1 MGSKTQETTS
11 ETETRPS
18 PEAMRHYQDILNQ
31 ARALAST
38 PLAKGAISPFATQK
52 EIIPAYMIAGQFF
65 GRGGRARY
73 ANGGETDAPL
83 NQPKNVK
90 NLKNEVAPLAKQ
102 QKKGIKQLSTAQ
114 NKQVLKANRQATNLL
129 KQAQLQANQL
139 KTAGQAEYN
148 RAKQLAEQA
157 AQVDSGEIKQYYD
170 PYQQAVIDATMKEA
184 NQADSLEQARLRA
197 QAVGRGA
204 FGGGGY
210 DLSRALLG
218 GQQADARN
226 KTLAD
231 LQSAGYS
238 QALGAA
244 QNEANR
250 QAQIAAMYGQLGGQQ
265 YGQTLQTGQ
274 QYGNLANMQA
284 GLGNTIMDQR
294 LKQAQANIGGG
305 SILQAQQ
312 QAKKNAAYNQRL
324 QQAQYPYNTLNMY
337 GGLAGGLGSLM
348 GGTTSGTQ
356 TTSQPSNIF
365 GQILGGLGSV
375 IPLLPDGSAR
385 GGRVRYDM
393 GGSVFDPVDEP
404 KSPIAMT
411 PQNLAAGMTDTSN
424 MQPQVS
430 NPFQP
435 QGYADGGD
443 VVGTRI
449 ADMFGPGGPLGGMI
463 SPTSGYDPAMM
474 FSPEVIGQL
483 TAPRPDASM
492 LAAPTYTDTSVTSGF
507 DVGPFVSN
515 PGGGISLADTAQID
529 VPIKPMTPADFGIQP
544 APKPEIT
551 IRKSP
556 ATIPVPGAGVA
567 GSGSNPFM
575 AGNRILPFTPEQTA
589 AARSIT
595 NPFDMFGGAQPAP
608 AATPAVAAPTSF
620 VPTTAA
626 MNAPQN
632 AITDL
637 IAQSANKYGGKYF
650 TPETMVRIGQ
660 LESNLRPGA
669 QNPNSSA
676 GGLFQFIDST
686 WKQYGQGNKMDP
698 AANADA
704 AGRYLA
710 DVGTHLEKVLGRPP
724 TPGELYLGHQQGPG
738 GAAKLLSNPD
748 ARAVDLVGA
757 DAVRLNGGRPD
768 MTAREFAN
776 LWNKKL
782 GMDSLAAYDREEQQ
796 VAAKKSA
803 DLGTLAVGSSQPM
816 IDDAGGAPAV
826 GGNPFSSAPNA
837 PSAPRSRSFS
847 ERMKEDPWRM
857 PMLMSSLAL
866 LSGADPGQALAGGVQ
881 AYMAASGDA
890 DEERKR
896 QAEIAANTEW
906 LVEQGIPIDTAAIV
920 ARNKSLFEATA
931 KSKIMPEVEKPTLG
945 EIVVDGVKKKAW
957 LAPGQEPQIIG
968 DADTVEP
975 APRPM
980 TADERTAWG
989 IPPDDKRPYGFVDG
1003 KPVVIGAGGQTVNV
1017 DLSERGLD
1025 KDSAKRFAERY
1036 DAIQTGGQAATAQ
1049 LGLLDEVQK
1058 AIDTGIYTGPQG
1070 ENIQA
1075 LRRMA
1080 SAVGLADA
1088 DTAAAGDV
1096 VTAIQ
1101 NRMALMT
1108 RSPDGGLGMP
1118 GALSDRDITFLKAM
1132 QPGLNMTPEGL
1143 KNMLRIYRALE
1154 DRRIQ
1159 IADLATDYAIA
1170 NDGLD
1175 YGFDKSVREFAKNNP
1190 LFPDEPPPG
1199 AAPTTPATKI
1209 QSDAEYDALPSGTV
1223 FVDPNG
1229 VTRKK
1234 P

>member
-1 MGSKTQETTS
+1 MCFNNETTTET
-11 ETETRPS
+11 ETETRPN

-31 ARALAST
+31 ARTLAST

-52 EIIPAYMIAGQFF
+52 EIIPAYMVAGQFF
-65 GRGGRARY
+65 GRGGRAAY
-73 ANGGETDAPL
+73 ANGGGTDAPL
-83 NQPKNVK
+83 NKSQNIK

-102 QKKGIKQLSTAQ
+102 QKKGIKQLGRAQ
-114 NKQVLKANRQATNLL
+114 NKQVLKANKQATNLL
-129 KQAQLQANQL
+129 RQATQQAQQL
-139 KTAGQAEYN
+139 KTAGQAEYD
-148 RAKQLAEQA
+148 RAKQLADQA
-157 AQVDSGEIKQYYD
+157 AQVDAGEIKQYYD

-218 GQQADARN
+218 GQQSDARN

-404 KSPIAMT
+404 KSPIAIT

-443 VVGTRI
+443 VVADRI
-449 ADMFGPGGPLGGMI
+449 GSMFGVDGPLAGMI

-492 LAAPTYTDTSVTSGF
+492 LAAPTYTDDSVVSGF
-507 DVGPFVSN
+507 GTGPFAFRRKEGLVS
-515 PGGGISLADTAQID
+515 PDYAETLPPEPVSGYDFMP
-529 VPIKPMTPADFGIQP
+529 VPKPRSI
-544 APKPEIT
+544 PEIT
-551 IRKSP
+551 INKTP
-556 ATIPVPGAGVA
+556 TVPGAGV
-567 GSGSNPFM
+567 SGGGANPFM

-595 NPFDMFGGAQPAP
+595 NPFDMFGGAQQTPATTPAAAAP
-608 AATPAVAAPTSF
+608 ASF
-620 VPTTAA
+620 VPTTGA
-626 MNAPQN
+626 MSAPQN

-637 IAQSANKYGGKYF
+637 IAQSANKYGID
-650 TPETMVRIGQ
+650 PATMTRIGQ
-660 LESNLRPGA
+660 IESGLRPGA

-704 AGRYLA
+704 AGRYLS
-710 DVGTHLEKVLGRPP
+710 DVEGHLEKVLGRPP

-816 IDDAGGAPAV
+816 IDGAGGAPAV
-826 GGNPFSSAPNA
+826 GGNPFSSAHSA

-931 KSKIMPEVEKPTLG
+931 KSKIMPKVEKPTLG

-968 DADTVEP
+968 DADIP
-975 APRPM
+975 A
-980 TADERTAWG
+980 TT
-989 IPPDDKRPYGFVDG
+989 DDIREYDLAKSQGYTGSLQDWIISS
-1003 KPVVIGAGGQTVNV
+1003 KKAGATNI

-1036 DAIQTGGQAATAQ
+1036 DAIQAAGQSAAVQT
-1049 LGLLDEVQK
+1049 GLLDEVEQ
-1058 AIDTGIYTGPQG
+1058 AADTGIYTGFGG
-1070 ENIQA
+1070 ESVQE
-1075 LRRMA
+1075 LRKFGTA
-1080 SAVGLADA
+1080 IGLVPPEGAKEGELI
-1088 DTAAAGDV
+1088 TM
-1096 VTAIQ
+1096 IQ
-1101 NRMALMT
+1101 NRMALTT

-1118 GALSDRDITFLKAM
+1118 GALSDKDIKFLKAM
-1132 QPGLNMTPEGL
+1132 QPGLNMTPEGI
-1143 KNMLRIYRALE
+1143 KNTVRIYRALE
-1154 DRRIQ
+1154 KRRME

-1175 YGFDKSVREFAKNNP
+1175 YGFDKTVREFAKNNP
-1190 LFPDEPPPG
+1190 LFPDEAPPG
-1199 AAPTTPATKI
+1199 APQTPAAKI